1 MKEVVLD
8 TETTGISVKEGHRI
22 VEIGCIELENLI
34 PTKNTFHCYLN
45 PERKVSEKALE
56 VHGYTDEFLSKQKKF
71 DEIGEEFL
79 SFIKDKRIII
89 HNAEFDLGHLNNEL
103 SIFGKKKIDNEIV
116 DTLILARDKFP
127 GSPVSLDALCK
138 RYKID
143 NSKRTQHTA
152 LIDCDL
158 LAKVYINL
166 IDQKEPTLNLQNQDE
181 ENAAVESLLG
191 QLLESVKAIDQ
202 RREQSL
208 LEMQQVAIELA
219 IAAASHLV
227 ETVIEED
234 RFGIEDLIQS
244 TFEQAGSD
252 RSLRFSLHPD
262 DLELLQRR
270 ISVTKS
276 YQELRRLEFIEDFQ
290 LPRGSFQIHLPDGQ
304 TWLTGISL
312 RLAEIRK
319 HWLEEL
325 DAAQVERRQTE
336 TTNSSLRRFPDRR
349 ETA

>member
-34 PTKNTFHCYLN
+34 PTKNKFHCYLN
-45 PERKVSEKALE
+45 PGRKVSEKALE

-166 IDQKEPTLNLQNQDE
+166 IDQKEQTLNLQNQDQ
-181 ENAAVESLLG
+181 ENIETNIKVNYFKKIVEPS
-191 QLLESVKAIDQ
+191 K
-202 RREQSL
+202 
-208 LEMQQVAIELA
+208 
-219 IAAASHLV
+219 
-227 ETVIEED
+227 
-234 RFGIEDLIQS
+234 
-244 TFEQAGSD
+244 
-252 RSLRFSLHPD
+252 
-262 DLELLQRR
+262 
-270 ISVTKS
+270 
-276 YQELRRLEFIEDFQ
+276 
-290 LPRGSFQIHLPDGQ
+290 
-304 TWLTGISL
+304 
-312 RLAEIRK
+312 
-319 HWLEEL
+319 EEL
-325 DAAQVERRQTE
+325 KKHKEYLK
-336 TTNSSLRRFPDRR
+336 NNLKKNYFN
-349 ETA
+349 